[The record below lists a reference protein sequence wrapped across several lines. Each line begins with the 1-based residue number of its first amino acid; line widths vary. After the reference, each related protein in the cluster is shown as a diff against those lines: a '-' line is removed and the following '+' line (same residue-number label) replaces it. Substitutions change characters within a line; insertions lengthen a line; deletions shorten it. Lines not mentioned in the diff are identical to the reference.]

1 MAEATSADSFKMD
14 EIVFAQKYGYIPWP
28 AKLIDKSN
36 SRNGMV
42 QFVLTNDR
50 HLIPYGKIWIYNEQS
65 KRQFVT
71 RQTTDYEDFRRAIY
85 IAEYLVQRALDT
97 STAAAANAPCLRI
110 SPSQQELHFL
120 QEVRKQRSTLQVEP
134 LFIGQVN
141 KLRSSLTQR
150 QQNYAAAQLAFQEL
164 LELPISQLL
173 LVRNQEAV
181 ESIRLLCRFVNCAP
195 ANPADP
201 ALVRELA
208 GRLIKRFAKVFTQPF
223 TMPDFWCEYCM
234 LAGIYRRH
242 TVEIDN
248 QSK

>member
-1 MAEATSADSFKMD
+1 MAEATSADSFKVD

-36 SRNGMV
+36 SRNGLV

-50 HLIPYGKIWIYNEQS
+50 HLIPYGKIWNYNEQS

-71 RQTTDYEDFRRAIY
+71 RQTMDYEDFRTAIY
-85 IAEYLVQRALDT
+85 IAEYLVQKALET
-97 STAAAANAPCLRI
+97 RTAAASCSRVE
-110 SPSQQELHFL
+110 PSQQELNFL
-120 QEVRKQRSTLQVEP
+120 QEVRKQRSTLHVEP

-208 GRLIKRFAKVFTQPF
+208 GRLIRRFANVFTQPF